1 MYKNDIM
8 ASRVSFHAS
17 QINSRMEAAVIF
29 SLTGRTVI
37 ETVYMSLMINIYL
50 MASLIYSAFS
60 LDIYQHTHTLTHTQI
75 VFQTWHKISF
85 KG

>member
-1 MYKNDIM
+1 MYKNDII

-37 ETVYMSLMINIYL
+37 ESVYMSLMINIYL

-60 LDIYQHTHTLTHTQI
+60 LYIYQHTH
-75 VFQTWHKISF
+75 KYR
-85 KG
+85 

>member
-1 MYKNDIM
+1 MYKNDII

-37 ETVYMSLMINIYL
+37 ESVYMSLMINIYL

-60 LDIYQHTHTLTHTQI
+60 LDIYQHTQIQI
-75 VFQTWHKISF
+75 VFQTPTHRY
-85 KG
+85 GRTNNLA